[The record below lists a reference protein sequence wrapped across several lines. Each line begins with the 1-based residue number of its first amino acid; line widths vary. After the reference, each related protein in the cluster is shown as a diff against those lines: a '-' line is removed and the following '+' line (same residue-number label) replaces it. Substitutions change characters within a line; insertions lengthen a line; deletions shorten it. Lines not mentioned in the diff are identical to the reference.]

1 MKILSLPPLIKHFE
15 AFGAIA
21 DKRFK
26 KIDEENYEVIS
37 SDATKIY
44 RVYVKKISENE
55 FEVFSNDNG
64 TILKNYVGYPILVA
78 LIDKGILRL
87 AENYEV
93 LKGIEWKKLNEKFKN
108 YQKVLE
114 YIKNKIGIEN
124 FEKILKDA
132 EENQKIL
139 KNFKFYLKS

>member
-1 MKILSLPPLIKHFE
+1 MKLLSLPPLIKHFE
-15 AFGAIA
+15 AFGVIA
-21 DKRFK
+21 DKRFR

-37 SDATKIY
+37 SDSTKVY
-44 RVYVKKISENE
+44 KVYVRKISEKE

-64 TILKNYVGYPILVA
+64 TILKNYVGYPILVV
-78 LIDKGILRL
+78 LIDGGILRL
-87 AENYEV
+87 AKNYEV
-93 LKGIEWKKLNEKFKN
+93 LKGIEWKKLNENFKN

-114 YIKNKIGIEN
+114 YIKNKIGREN
-124 FEKILKDA
+124 FEEILNVA